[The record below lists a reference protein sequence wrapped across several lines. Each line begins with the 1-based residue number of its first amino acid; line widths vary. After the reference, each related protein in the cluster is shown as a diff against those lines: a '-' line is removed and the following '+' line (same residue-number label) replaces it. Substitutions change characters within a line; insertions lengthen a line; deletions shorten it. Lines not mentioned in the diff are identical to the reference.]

1 MEYKSWQQK
10 TFNWSYEE
18 DIWAPVKIFKLSHET
33 ALRTSSNCP
42 GQEGE
47 AHLSD
52 IKPSRRREEEAE
64 SGRDSGYLWHLNTDL
79 W

>member
-1 MEYKSWQQK
+1 MKWNTNHDNKRHAIEAMKKKFEHQLRY
-10 TFNWSYEE
+10 
-18 DIWAPVKIFKLSHET
+18 LSHET

-52 IKPSRRREEEAE
+52 IKPSR
-64 SGRDSGYLWHLNTDL
+64 
-79 W
+79 